1 MCREMLEAERKWLPQ
16 FDGKEIRP
24 TPTICIPPDCEPA
37 AVPLDPALAI
47 NRRFAT
53 LIEQKTE

>member
-1 MCREMLEAERKWLPQ
+1 MLEAERKWLPQ